1 VIVCICANVTEQELI
16 AVIDDGARSVKA
28 VGRRCGAGAGCGE
41 CKPLIREQLR
51 QCQAARTA
59 EVASDLSGLASP
71 ELAPA

>member
-1 VIVCICANVTEQELI
+1 VVVCICANVTEQELV

-41 CKPLIREQLR
+41 CKPLIREQLQ
-51 QCQAARTA
+51 QCRAARTA
-59 EVASDLSGLASP
+59 DVGALTSP